1 MAKDEEFMRELES
14 KLNKRNSNE
23 NVSVKI
29 PNVKNNEPE
38 IKSEKDKGKSSSLY
52 SKLKNLGNKASSW
65 FKSDKGSSAP
75 KEKPVAS
82 NKGDDHVPNENRVVL
97 GKNNNN
103 PPPKPLKIEELGWAY
118 DTIVKGIMARVETFN
133 GIVESI
139 NTYFNKNLEGASK
152 LEGFTEINLNIS
164 NNPNEVYK
172 YFNEFWK
179 VLYSTHTDI
188 AKEEAKVTALE
199 GVQEALKEALENN
212 AKDEWPP
219 VDTNNK
225 EDSLYSILRENFD
238 KYLKMMDFLIDA
250 LNAIAKK
257 AAMSSKKDIKKDL
270 SKIAKEKWAKYKLL
284 ANDYN
289 AFVGK
294 HNQFIA
300 DNKDI
305 VGENNIESTVKLL
318 KDKDEGKIIE
328 FNDNIQIIKAGAEGH
343 GKDDIII
350 NFFKNEPHKCK
361 NPQKGKDPL
370 DSIYSDFKL
379 KKENALWKCITDFS
393 GLLIGEY
400 KDVLAKKMEISCR
413 SIDAWHNQPLEVGV
427 LERLLNEAFDE
438 VELALKCLNNLQKS
452 AENIVNWVKSGKEGK
467 TEVKKSSSWSMV
479 DRPKDPNKSFE
490 ELLQRYNNFVEK
502 HNEYCISGKIGKFF
516 DELPD
521 EEKNDYDGNIWVV
534 EATPL
539 EVDYG
544 LGVKDTS
551 TRVDYGGGVIDKYR
565 ILEKECLKYFTGNT
579 KEKRTKEIEE
589 YMIPEKIAYVPE
601 KFNSILDKLD
611 ETLGH
616 FSDSESQNKSPEQKD
631 VVKQEEPD
639 EPINWNN
646 NSAFNELNSA
656 DTDKANKNEISEE
669 QKNETSEEKKIKAA
683 LKSKRSEM
691 EDKFVKV
698 FDRYNRK
705 FVAGYNSFY
714 NRNSNNGNNKGK
726 VGEIVKSVFP
736 GWEGNNPWNPD
747 SAHSVLLATDFGTS
761 DVDELKKS
769 WKVFII
775 VLINYLPD
783 NLHGR
788 YEGSLGNILTQMQKL
803 DEELTKEQDEI
814 QKTEI
819 NIKKVDLMED
829 YNVIANKVLSYM
841 QAVLARLNSKA
852 EELDTEAEES
862 DKEAEESDT
871 KTSKKR
877 GIKKFLRKITR
888 SKKKHK
894 PEQERARDLEEA
906 LLIGKDADGK
916 FLKFNTTKVST
927 AFNKAAKLFIRNG
940 NVVKEDIDINALIR
954 QFSGIKGFKEALQ
967 SALVSPK
974 LVGWSGTKDGEKVT
988 EKNRAAMGVLLISMA
1003 YLPGGS
1009 ESINNASDGL
1019 KQGGLKGT
1027 DMGFKEYGS
1036 VVRKYIKREALKGI
1050 TGDELINGLKADSMA
1065 GMRLGYF
1072 INKDSIKQIME
1083 KFAKLDRSQR
1093 KKAKAEVG
1101 TEKTSESEKAKL
1113 TTENVQQ
1120 TSESEKVKP
1129 AIEITQQT
1137 SESGKPKAKKSKTQK
1152 IKSIFGRMNPF
1163 NRKKGQKTNSPKKPA
1178 KGSEPE
1184 DQDE

>member
-1 MAKDEEFMRELES
+1 MAENKNLVKDEKFMRELES
-14 KLNKRNSNE
+14 ELNKRNSNE

-38 IKSEKDKGKSSSLY
+38 IKSDKDKGESSSLY

-65 FKSDKGSSAP
+65 FNSDKGSPAP

-82 NKGDDHVPNENRVVL
+82 NKGDDYVPNENRVVL
-97 GKNNNN
+97 KKDSGNS
-103 PPPKPLKIEELGWAY
+103 PLTIGEGWAY

-139 NTYFNKNLEGASK
+139 NTYFNKNLKGASK
-152 LEGFTEINLNIS
+152 LKGFTEINLNIS

-172 YFNEFWK
+172 YFNEFWDA
-179 VLYSTHTDI
+179 LYSTHTKI
-188 AKEEAKVTALE
+188 AGGEAKVTAIE
-199 GVQEALKEALENN
+199 EIQKALENN

-219 VDTNNK
+219 VDTDNK
-225 EDSLYSILRENFD
+225 EDSLYSILSKNFD
-238 KYLKMMDFLIDA
+238 KYLKMMDSLIDA
-250 LNAIAKK
+250 LNMVAKE
-257 AAMSSKKDIKKDL
+257 AAMSSNKDIQKDL
-270 SKIAKEKWAKYKLL
+270 SKIAEDKWAKYKLL

-289 AFVGK
+289 AFVDK

-328 FNDNIQIIKAGAEGH
+328 FNNNIQIIKEGEK
-343 GKDDIII
+343 GYGTDDIII
-350 NFFKNEPHKCK
+350 NFFNNEPHKCE
-361 NPQKGKDPL
+361 NPQKVEDPL

-413 SIDAWHNQPLEVGV
+413 SIDAWHNKPLAVSV
-427 LERLLNEAFDE
+427 LKKLLNEAFDE

-452 AENIVNWVKSGKEGK
+452 AEDIVNWVKSGKEGK
-467 TEVKKSSSWSMV
+467 TEVKKSSSWSMIN
-479 DRPKDPNKSFE
+479 RPKDPNKSFE

-502 HNEYCISGKIGKFF
+502 HNEYYTAGKIGEFF
-516 DELPD
+516 DKLPD
-521 EEKNDYDGNIWVV
+521 EEKNDYNKGVWVV
-534 EATPL
+534 EATP
-539 EVDYG
+539 VTVSYG
-544 LGVKDTS
+544 DG
-551 TRVDYGGGVIDKYR
+551 IIEKYR
-565 ILEKECLKYFTGNT
+565 ALEEACLKYFTGNT
-579 KEKRTKEIEE
+579 KEDLTKEIEG
-589 YMIPEKIAYVPE
+589 YMIPEKIAYVPDT
-601 KFNSILDKLD
+601 FNSILDKLD
-611 ETLGH
+611 KTL
-616 FSDSESQNKSPEQKD
+616 E
-631 VVKQEEPD
+631 QEEPE
-639 EPINWNN
+639 EPINWND
-646 NSAFNELNSA
+646 SEAFNKSNLVDA
-656 DTDKANKNEISEE
+656 DEANKNEISEE
-669 QKNETSEEKKIKAA
+669 QKNEISEEKKIKAD
-683 LKSKRSEM
+683 LKYKRSEM

-714 NRNSNNGNNKGK
+714 KNNKGK

-736 GWEGNNPWNPD
+736 GWEGNNPWNFG
-747 SAHSVLLATDFGTS
+747 SECSILQNTDFGTS
-761 DVDELKKS
+761 DVDELKNS
-769 WKVFII
+769 WKVFIL

-803 DEELTKEQDEI
+803 DEESTKEQDEI
-814 QKTEI
+814 KKTEI

-829 YNVIANKVLSYM
+829 YNLIANKVLSYM

-852 EELDTEAEES
+852 EELDTEAG
-862 DKEAEESDT
+862 ESDT

-894 PEQERARDLEEA
+894 PEQEQERDLEEA
-906 LLIGKDADGK
+906 LIIGKDVDGK
-916 FLKFNTTKVST
+916 FLKINTTKVST
-927 AFNKAAKLFIRNG
+927 AFNKAARLFIKNG
-940 NVVKEDIDINALIR
+940 NVVEEDIDINALIR

-974 LVGWSGTKDGEKVT
+974 LVAWGGKEEWEKTT

-1019 KQGGLKGT
+1019 KQGGLKGI
-1027 DMGFKEYGS
+1027 GYHSFNGAGS

-1050 TGDELINGLKADSMA
+1050 TGNELINGLNANKEASDNLA
-1065 GMRLGYF
+1065 YF
-1072 INKDSIKQIME
+1072 IKDVASIKQIME

-1101 TEKTSESEKAKL
+1101 TEKPSESEKAKL

-1120 TSESEKVKP
+1120 TSES
-1129 AIEITQQT
+1129 
-1137 SESGKPKAKKSKTQK
+1137 GKTKKSKTQK

>member
-1 MAKDEEFMRELES
+1 MAEDKKNPVKDEEFMRELES

-38 IKSEKDKGKSSSLY
+38 IKSDKDKGESSSLY

-65 FKSDKGSSAP
+65 FKSDKGSPAP
-75 KEKPVAS
+75 KEKPVALNKADDYVPDENPVVS
-82 NKGDDHVPNENRVVL
+82 NKGDDYVPNENRVVL
-97 GKNNNN
+97 KDNSDS
-103 PPPKPLKIEELGWAY
+103 PPPEPLKIEELGWAY

-139 NTYFNKNLEGASK
+139 NTYSNKNLEGASK
-152 LEGFTEINLNIS
+152 LKGFTEINLNIS

-172 YFNEFWK
+172 YFNEFWN
-179 VLYSTHTDI
+179 VLYSTHSKI
-188 AKEEAKVTALE
+188 AGGEAKVTAIE
-199 GVQEALKEALENN
+199 EIQEALENN

-219 VDTNNK
+219 VDTDNK
-225 EDSLYSILRENFD
+225 EDSLYSILRKNFD
-238 KYLKMMDFLIDA
+238 KYLKMMDSLIDD
-250 LNAIAKK
+250 LNAIAKE
-257 AAMSSKKDIKKDL
+257 AAMSSEKDIKKDL
-270 SKIAKEKWAKYKLL
+270 SKIAEEKWAKYKLL

-289 AFVGK
+289 AFVDK

-328 FNDNIQIIKAGAEGH
+328 FNNNIQIIKAGAEGH

-413 SIDAWHNQPLEVGV
+413 SIDAWHNKPLAVSV
-427 LERLLNEAFDE
+427 LKKLLNEAFDE

-452 AENIVNWVKSGKEGK
+452 AEDIVNWVKSGKEGK
-467 TEVKKSSSWSMV
+467 TEVKKSSSWSMINI
-479 DRPKDPNKSFE
+479 PKDPNKSFE

-502 HNEYCISGKIGKFF
+502 HNEYYTDGKIGKFF

-521 EEKNDYDGNIWVV
+521 EEKNDYNKDVWVV
-534 EATPL
+534 EATPV
-539 EVDYG
+539 EVGYG
-544 LGVKDTS
+544 DG
-551 TRVDYGGGVIDKYR
+551 IIEKYR
-565 ILEKECLKYFTGNT
+565 ALEEACLEYFTGNT
-579 KEKRTKEIEE
+579 KEKRTKDIEE
-589 YMIPEKIAYVPE
+589 YMIPEKIAYVPDT
-601 KFNSILDKLD
+601 FNFILDKLD
-611 ETLGH
+611 KTLEH
-616 FSDSESQNKSPEQKD
+616 FSDSEPENKLLEQKD
-631 VVKQEEPD
+631 VVEQEEPD

-646 NSAFNELNSA
+646 SAAF
-656 DTDKANKNEISEE
+656 KANENEISEE
-669 QKNETSEEKKIKAA
+669 EKIKAD
-683 LKSKRSEM
+683 LKYKRVEM
-691 EDKFVKV
+691 ENKFVKV

-714 NRNSNNGNNKGK
+714 NRNSNNGKVNK
-726 VGEIVKSVFP
+726 IVKSVFP
-736 GWEGNNPWNPD
+736 EWEGNNPWNFG
-747 SAHSVLLATDFGTS
+747 SEHSILRATDFGAS

-769 WKVFII
+769 WSKFIL

-783 NLHGR
+783 NLRKR
-788 YEGSLGNILTQMQKL
+788 YDGSFGDILTQMQKL
-803 DEELTKEQDEI
+803 DEESTKEQDEI
-814 QKTEI
+814 KKTEI

-852 EELDTEAEES
+852 EELDTEAG
-862 DKEAEESDT
+862 ESDT

-894 PEQERARDLEEA
+894 PEQEQERDLEEA
-906 LLIGKDADGK
+906 LIIGKDVDGK
-916 FLKFNTTKVST
+916 FLKFNTTQVSK
-927 AFNKAAKLFIRNG
+927 AFNKAAKLFIKNG

-967 SALVSPK
+967 SALVSSK
-974 LVGWSGTKDGEKVT
+974 LVAWGSKEGWEKTT

-1019 KQGGLKGT
+1019 KQGGLKGI
-1027 DMGFKEYGS
+1027 GYHSFNGAGS

-1050 TGDELINGLKADSMA
+1050 TGNELINGLKANKEASDNLA
-1065 GMRLGYF
+1065 YF
-1072 INKDSIKQIME
+1072 IKDVASIKQIME

-1120 TSESEKVKP
+1120 TSEFEEVKP
-1129 AIEITQQT
+1129 AVGTVQQT
-1137 SESGKPKAKKSKTQK
+1137 SESGKPKKSKTQK

>member
-1 MAKDEEFMRELES
+1 MAENKNLVKDEKFMRELES
-14 KLNKRNSNE
+14 KLNNRNSNK

-65 FKSDKGSSAP
+65 FKSDKGSPAP

-82 NKGDDHVPNENRVVL
+82 NKGDDYVPNENRVVL
-97 GKNNNN
+97 KKDSGNS
-103 PPPKPLKIEELGWAY
+103 PLTIGEGWAY

-139 NTYFNKNLEGASK
+139 NTYFNKNLKGASK
-152 LEGFTEINLNIS
+152 LKGFTEINLNIS

-172 YFNEFWK
+172 YFNEFWDA
-179 VLYSTHTDI
+179 LYSTHTKI
-188 AKEEAKVTALE
+188 AGGEAKVTAIE
-199 GVQEALKEALENN
+199 EIQKALENN

-219 VDTNNK
+219 VDTDNK
-225 EDSLYSILRENFD
+225 EDSLYSILSKNFD
-238 KYLKMMDFLIDA
+238 KYLKMMDSLIDA
-250 LNAIAKK
+250 LNMVAKE
-257 AAMSSKKDIKKDL
+257 AAMSSNKDIQKDL
-270 SKIAKEKWAKYKLL
+270 SKIAEDKWAKYKLL

-289 AFVGK
+289 AFVDK

-328 FNDNIQIIKAGAEGH
+328 FNNNIQIIKEGEK
-343 GKDDIII
+343 GYGTDDIII
-350 NFFKNEPHKCK
+350 NFFNNEPHKCE
-361 NPQKGKDPL
+361 NPQKVEDPL

-393 GLLIGEY
+393 GLLIEEY
-400 KDVLAKKMEISCR
+400 KNVLAKKMKISCGR
-413 SIDAWHNQPLEVGV
+413 IDGWHNKPLAVSV
-427 LERLLNEAFDE
+427 LENLLKEAFDE
-438 VELALKCLNNLQKS
+438 VELALQCLNNLQKS
-452 AENIVNWVKSGKEGK
+452 AEDIVNWVKSGKEGK
-467 TEVKKSSSWSMV
+467 TEVKKSSSWSMIN
-479 DRPKDPNKSFE
+479 RPKDPNKSFE

-502 HNEYCISGKIGKFF
+502 HNEYYTAGKIGEFF
-516 DELPD
+516 DKLPD
-521 EEKNDYDGNIWVV
+521 EEKNDYNKGVWVV
-534 EATPL
+534 EATP
-539 EVDYG
+539 VTVSYG
-544 LGVKDTS
+544 DG
-551 TRVDYGGGVIDKYR
+551 IIEKYR
-565 ILEKECLKYFTGNT
+565 ALEEACLKYFTGNT
-579 KEKRTKEIEE
+579 KEDLTKEIEG
-589 YMIPEKIAYVPE
+589 YMIPEKIAYVPDT
-601 KFNSILDKLD
+601 FNSILDKLD
-611 ETLGH
+611 KTL
-616 FSDSESQNKSPEQKD
+616 E
-631 VVKQEEPD
+631 QEEPE
-639 EPINWNN
+639 EPINWND
-646 NSAFNELNSA
+646 SEAFNKSNLVDA
-656 DTDKANKNEISEE
+656 DEANKNEISEE
-669 QKNETSEEKKIKAA
+669 QKNEISEEKKIKAD
-683 LKSKRSEM
+683 LKYKRSEM

-714 NRNSNNGNNKGK
+714 KNNKGK

-736 GWEGNNPWNPD
+736 GWEGNNPWNFG
-747 SAHSVLLATDFGTS
+747 SECSILQNTDFGTS
-761 DVDELKKS
+761 DVDELKNS
-769 WKVFII
+769 WKVFIL

-803 DEELTKEQDEI
+803 DEESTKEQDEI
-814 QKTEI
+814 KKTEI

-829 YNVIANKVLSYM
+829 YNLIANKVLSYM

-852 EELDTEAEES
+852 EELDTEAG
-862 DKEAEESDT
+862 ESDT

-894 PEQERARDLEEA
+894 PEQEQERDLEEA
-906 LLIGKDADGK
+906 LIIGKDVDGK
-916 FLKFNTTKVST
+916 FLKINTTKVST
-927 AFNKAAKLFIRNG
+927 AFNKAARLFIKNG
-940 NVVKEDIDINALIR
+940 NVVEEDIDINALIR

-974 LVGWSGTKDGEKVT
+974 LVAWGGKEEWEKTT

-1019 KQGGLKGT
+1019 KQGGLKGI
-1027 DMGFKEYGS
+1027 GYHSFNGAGS

-1050 TGDELINGLKADSMA
+1050 TGNELINGLNANKEASDNLA
-1065 GMRLGYF
+1065 YF
-1072 INKDSIKQIME
+1072 IKDVASIKQIME

-1101 TEKTSESEKAKL
+1101 TEKPSESEKAKL

-1120 TSESEKVKP
+1120 TSES
-1129 AIEITQQT
+1129 
-1137 SESGKPKAKKSKTQK
+1137 GKTKKSKTQK
-1152 IKSIFGRMNPF
+1152 IKSIFGRMNPC

>member
-1 MAKDEEFMRELES
+1 MEGYKKNPVNQEEFVRELEP

-65 FKSDKGSSAP
+65 FKSDKGSPAP

-82 NKGDDHVPNENRVVL
+82 NKGDDYVPNENRVVL
-97 GKNNNN
+97 KKDSGNS
-103 PPPKPLKIEELGWAY
+103 PLTIGEGWAY

-139 NTYFNKNLEGASK
+139 NTYFNKNLEGASELK
-152 LEGFTEINLNIS
+152 GFTEINLNIS

-172 YFNEFWK
+172 YFNKFWDA
-179 VLYSTHTDI
+179 LYSTHTKI
-188 AKEEAKVTALE
+188 AGGEAKVTAIE
-199 GVQEALKEALENN
+199 EIQKALENN
-212 AKDEWPP
+212 AKNEWPP
-219 VDTNNK
+219 IYTDNK
-225 EDSLYSILRENFD
+225 ENPLYSILRTNFD
-238 KYLKMMDFLIDA
+238 KYLKMMDFLIDD
-250 LNAIAKK
+250 LNAIAKE
-257 AAMSSKKDIKKDL
+257 AAMSSNKDIQKDL
-270 SKIAKEKWAKYKLL
+270 SKIAEDKWAKYKLL

-289 AFVGK
+289 AFVDR

-300 DNKDI
+300 DNKNI
-305 VGENNIESTVKLL
+305 VGENNIGSTVKLL

-328 FNDNIQIIKAGAEGH
+328 FNNNIQIIKAGAEGH
-343 GKDDIII
+343 VKDDIII
-350 NFFKNEPHKCK
+350 NFFNNEPHKCE
-361 NPQKGKDPL
+361 NPQKVEDPL

-413 SIDAWHNQPLEVGV
+413 RIDGWHNKPLAVSV
-427 LERLLNEAFDE
+427 LKNLLNEAFDE

-452 AENIVNWVKSGKEGK
+452 AEDIVNWVKSCKEGK
-467 TEVKKSSSWSMV
+467 TEVKKSSSWSMIN
-479 DRPKDPNKSFE
+479 RPKDPNKSFE

-502 HNEYCISGKIGKFF
+502 HNEYYTAGKIGEFF
-516 DELPD
+516 DKLPD
-521 EEKNDYDGNIWVV
+521 EEKNDYNKDVWVV
-534 EATPL
+534 EATPVTVSYSDGII
-539 EVDYG
+539 E
-544 LGVKDTS
+544 
-551 TRVDYGGGVIDKYR
+551 KYR
-565 ILEKECLKYFTGNT
+565 ALEEACLKYFTGNT
-579 KEKRTKEIEE
+579 KEDLTKEIEG
-589 YMIPEKIAYVPE
+589 YMIPEKIAYVPDT
-601 KFNSILDKLD
+601 FNSILDKLD
-611 ETLGH
+611 KTL
-616 FSDSESQNKSPEQKD
+616 E
-631 VVKQEEPD
+631 QEEPE

-646 NSAFNELNSA
+646 NAAFNKSNLVDA
-656 DTDKANKNEISEE
+656 DEANKNEISEE
-669 QKNETSEEKKIKAA
+669 QKIKAD
-683 LKSKRSEM
+683 LKYKRSEM

-714 NRNSNNGNNKGK
+714 NRNSNNGKVNK
-726 VGEIVKSVFP
+726 IVKSVFP
-736 GWEGNNPWNPD
+736 GWEGNNPWNFG
-747 SAHSVLLATDFGTS
+747 SEHSILPNTDFGTS

-769 WKVFII
+769 WRKFIL

-783 NLHGR
+783 NLRKR
-788 YEGSLGNILTQMQKL
+788 YDGSFGDILTKMQKL
-803 DEELTKEQDEI
+803 DEESTKEQDEI
-814 QKTEI
+814 KKTEI

-852 EELDTEAEES
+852 EELDTEAG
-862 DKEAEESDT
+862 ESDT

-894 PEQERARDLEEA
+894 PEQEQERDLEEA
-906 LLIGKDADGK
+906 LLIGKDVDGK
-916 FLKFNTTKVST
+916 LLKFNTTQVSK
-927 AFNKAAKLFIRNG
+927 AFNKAAKLFIKNG

-967 SALVSPK
+967 SALVSSK
-974 LVGWSGTKDGEKVT
+974 LVTWSGGKEEWEKTT

-1019 KQGGLKGT
+1019 KQGGLKGI
-1027 DMGFKEYGS
+1027 GYHSFNGAGS

-1050 TGDELINGLKADSMA
+1050 TGNELINGLKANKEASDNLA
-1065 GMRLGYF
+1065 YF
-1072 INKDSIKQIME
+1072 INVASIKPIME

-1101 TEKTSESEKAKL
+1101 TEKPSESEKAKL

-1120 TSESEKVKP
+1120 TSES
-1129 AIEITQQT
+1129 
-1137 SESGKPKAKKSKTQK
+1137 GKPKKSKTQK

-1163 NRKKGQKTNSPKKPA
+1163 NRKKGQKTNSPKKHA